1 MASRGPTLLAVE
13 ALYEYAVGALG
24 RRSLTA
30 VELRSRLQRRAAHEE
45 DVEEVVGRLADVG
58 YLDDANLAESYSR
71 FRRQYEALG
80 PKRVLRELERRGV
93 DAGVAEGAV
102 EQAYQDVDEAQL
114 IRAHLRR
121 KLGKNYRERPVTDP
135 KHIARLYR
143 GLIRAGFASDK
154 IVEALQE
161 IASDSE
167 WLEGFADQTDE
178 AFD

>member
-13 ALYEYAVGALG
+13 ALYEYAIRALR
-24 RRSLTA
+24 RRSTTA
-30 VELRSRLQRRAAHEE
+30 AELRSRLQRRAAREE

-71 FRRQYEALG
+71 FRREYEVLG

-102 EQAYQDVDEAQL
+102 EKAYQDVDEHQL

-121 KLGKNYRERPVTDP
+121 KLGRDYEQRRITDP

-143 GLIRAGFASDK
+143 GLIRAGFASDT
-154 IVEALQE
+154 IVEALRE

-167 WLEGFADQTDE
+167 WLEGFADQTGE
-178 AFD
+178 EFE